1 MEKWFKT
8 LSTRELTVW
17 IRNMDSSFSRFFNTD
32 EDKANVKLAKQVLA
46 TRRHNGTSYKVVD
59 GKLVFVSGDNIL
71 KDLETKEKRQKVYS
85 DAVKVLKG
93 KGGKKNEKRK

>member
-1 MEKWFKT
+1 M
-8 LSTRELTVW
+8 
-17 IRNMDSSFSRFFNTD
+17 
-32 EDKANVKLAKQVLA
+32 ALAK
-46 TRRHNGTSYKVVD
+46 YKVVD

-93 KGGKKNEKRK
+93 KGGKKNDKRK